1 MVNELTTSREES
13 GARSDYPEARRK
25 KTIVNRRSSEYN
37 AKLFGFAE
45 LGRDSTMSESK
56 LSPLCSLLPRLSI
69 VEREGGKPKVNRR
82 TSECRA
88 LVSSCLGKRPEVERR
103 VDSSWTSQ
111 AAKPSGEILGKFLL
125 RQATRG
131 RAESGKFL
139 DEPSGRSATK
149 ETLAT
154 AGTQESRAESL
165 ETVLKLIVEKVWKS

>member
-13 GARSDYPEARRK
+13 GACFNYPEARRK
-25 KTIVNRRSSEYN
+25 KTIVNRRTSEYN

-82 TSECRA
+82 SSECRA

-103 VDSSWTSQ
+103 VDSSSTSE
-111 AAKPSGEILGKFLL
+111 AASRLLGRAKRPLGDEGDACYRRDARKPSGEF
-125 RQATRG
+125 R
-131 RAESGKFL
+131 
-139 DEPSGRSATK
+139 D
-149 ETLAT
+149 
-154 AGTQESRAESL
+154 SRAMRK
-165 ETVLKLIVEKVWKS
+165 VLAEASEQSSSG